1 MGTGLREYGD
11 WEKYKAIE
19 PRICTKHRYFADLS
33 HVGELRICSVS
44 TVFAQCPLS
53 SIPRRRYRSPERL
66 VDLREIRV
74 RRNGCWHS
82 SRRVDSSDALFRSA
96 FKTPSS
102 EVNASVCVCS

>member
-11 WEKYKAIE
+11 CEKYKGTE

-53 SIPRRRYRSPERL
+53 SIPRRKYRNPERL

-74 RRNGCWHS
+74 RRNDCWYCAG
-82 SRRVDSSDALFRSA
+82 RVDIPGTLI
-96 FKTPSS
+96 
-102 EVNASVCVCS
+102 